1 MRIELIKG
9 GNEQE
14 VQERTRIVATTG
26 QISHSSKSLFELYED
41 RADYDDNI
49 KAIGRIVGSGHTSI
63 TEHDQLT
70 LFITD
75 VTPVI
80 EQILIG
86 QRLASFTIKSRRYV
100 DFGDSGFYIPDFSYL
115 KNGDDVK
122 EKYNNH
128 MNYLFLNHTF

>member
-9 GNEQE
+9 GNKQE
-14 VQERTRIVATTG
+14 VEDRTRIVATAG
-26 QISHSSKSLFELYED
+26 QISHSSKGLFDLYED
-41 RADYDDNI
+41 RIDFEDNI

-80 EQILIG
+80 EQILI
-86 QRLASFTIKSRRYV
+86 V
-100 DFGDSGFYIPDFSYL
+100 
-115 KNGDDVK
+115 
-122 EKYNNH
+122 
-128 MNYLFLNHTF
+128 